1 MSQNIEPL
9 KVDNYSIS
17 LKWSSGKKEKLREQ
31 DIAYLDNAIAEV
43 IETFITDYEYIV
55 NEEIYNKH
63 KGE

>member
-9 KVDNYSIS
+9 KVNNYSIS

-63 KGE
+63 KEE

>member
-63 KGE
+63 KEE

>member
-17 LKWSSGKKEKLREQ
+17 LKWSSGKKEKLKEQ

-63 KGE
+63 KEE